1 MKSTM
6 QGNPEMINT
15 ENIQALEAYL
25 LTLKPAPSIAKARGM
40 VESAAVLRGKTI
52 FQQQGCV
59 ECHRPPRYTSS
70 ETYDVGLEENSGTNE
85 YNPPSLLGVS
95 QRGPFFHDN
104 RASSLKDVLTRFQH
118 GEGGDLS
125 APQIKDLLA
134 FLRSL

>member
-1 MKSTM
+1 
-6 QGNPEMINT
+6 
-15 ENIQALEAYL
+15 
-25 LTLKPAPSIAKARGM
+25 M
-40 VESAAVLRGKTI
+40 VRGKKV

-70 ETYDVGLEENSGTNE
+70 ETCDVGLEEKSGTKE

-104 RASSLKDVLTRFQH
+104 RASSLRDVLTRFQH
-118 GEGGDLS
+118 GDSEDLS
-125 APQIKDLLA
+125 AQQQKDLLT